1 MSDATRIQDKRELRW
16 EVFIPGFV
24 LIGAAA
30 VWGLWDNKSMTA
42 TARSFF
48 RWTLLTFG
56 WAYALVT
63 LVTLLL
69 VLYLMFSKIGSV
81 RIGGRDAEPKYPF
94 WTWFAMTLTGGVAV
108 GIVTWSVNEPLIY
121 YGNVYRELDAL
132 GIAPGTPQAAQ
143 FAMARCFHNWTF
155 IPYAIYALSGV
166 LMAYIYY
173 NKKDRLAVTS
183 TLKPL
188 LGDWVARGVTAS
200 LVDTLSMMAI
210 ILGLTSGLTMCI
222 TLLTTGVQH
231 IYGLQKTLSLFV
243 VTGIFIVLSFTTST
257 YVGLDK
263 GMKKIAGLNAY
274 FYYGLMILLVI
285 TGPSL
290 FIVRNA
296 TAGLATWLNNF
307 WLWSLDPVDIAG
319 VPLNQF
325 WTLYDWAL
333 WVAYAPVTGIFLAMI
348 ARGRTIREFLIVN
361 LVLPAVF
368 GLVWFS
374 IWGNSALSIQM
385 SGGVDLVAT
394 IKNANAVTALW
405 EFLRVLPFN
414 LGYIVVPI
422 NLFVIYISY
431 VTAANA
437 TTNSISSMCIKDVP
451 IGSEAPG
458 YLKVLWGVII
468 GAIAIIMAA
477 FGGTEQGVEGVKS
490 LGAAGGFVVLFIF
503 ILQVCSAVKLFLVD
517 DVVE

>member
-81 RIGGRDAEPKYPF
+81 RIGGRDAEPMYPF

-325 WTLYDWAL
+325 
-333 WVAYAPVTGIFLAMI
+333 
-348 ARGRTIREFLIVN
+348 
-361 LVLPAVF
+361 
-368 GLVWFS
+368 
-374 IWGNSALSIQM
+374 
-385 SGGVDLVAT
+385 
-394 IKNANAVTALW
+394 
-405 EFLRVLPFN
+405 
-414 LGYIVVPI
+414 
-422 NLFVIYISY
+422 
-431 VTAANA
+431 
-437 TTNSISSMCIKDVP
+437 
-451 IGSEAPG
+451 
-458 YLKVLWGVII
+458 
-468 GAIAIIMAA
+468 
-477 FGGTEQGVEGVKS
+477 
-490 LGAAGGFVVLFIF
+490 
-503 ILQVCSAVKLFLVD
+503 
-517 DVVE
+517 